1 VVYESRLNEGLF
13 VKEPDCGNE
22 GANDILG
29 AIAFEAVP
37 LVATATSLPVS
48 FWQNKIGHTRLD
60 TSGATDRHIS
70 TTRINLFQNA
80 FPITASFCYPLGESR
95 TGNYESG
102 KEAYNIATF
111 KGEVKIDNI
120 VIDSTLFYKID
131 IDSFSSMKSPAFWM
145 APGLNKNDGLDEFQ
159 FKWADRGASE
169 MTIDH
174 VTLLDGNVLYEGDR
188 LSQKIWGDNG
198 DLFPCKGQ
206 ITPVEKIDCYFQADY
221 IDPVLQDF
229 NYYTSVSKYS
239 PVYKQPGESS
249 KDKKNMRFRV
259 HQRKK
264 YGMDLT
270 ALGSIKPICDL
281 YEYYLTIKRMH
292 TISAKK
298 RAQLRKAAIIERKKR
313 NYRDWGLESMIDTA
327 VPGKKVNLEHIQNA
341 LIQARQTKNL
351 LTLTEFYI
359 NLANMA
365 DSLDELVKLTTP
377 LIRIKKNTSF
387 KDDKF
392 HFVTAIEIQDAEKQR
407 KKREEQSHRTEILTL
422 NYGSIIGGQCE
433 LEDYRKEVL
442 GWLHHITTS
451 STEVDGL
458 IDVLEQ
464 ALKDYRCQD
473 TIHEIAQ
480 AAGDELR
487 VQVTQAEKVAK
498 NITHLEV
505 RRQGTMKIQRQR
517 EALTRAVLAIA
528 RDTEEGNISDS
539 EITKTD
545 NLNHS
550 VDDILADS
558 NSEEETPMDKLAKK
572 AMKQLD
578 SEKSKDSKES
588 KGTGEEGDESDNN
601 NDTTQDDNEADDKG
615 TSSSAENSDDESTS
629 RDPIASESK

>member
-1 VVYESRLNEGLF
+1 
-13 VKEPDCGNE
+13 
-22 GANDILG
+22 
-29 AIAFEAVP
+29 
-37 LVATATSLPVS
+37 
-48 FWQNKIGHTRLD
+48 
-60 TSGATDRHIS
+60 
-70 TTRINLFQNA
+70 
-80 FPITASFCYPLGESR
+80 
-95 TGNYESG
+95 
-102 KEAYNIATF
+102 
-111 KGEVKIDNI
+111 
-120 VIDSTLFYKID
+120 
-131 IDSFSSMKSPAFWM
+131 
-145 APGLNKNDGLDEFQ
+145 
-159 FKWADRGASE
+159 
-169 MTIDH
+169 
-174 VTLLDGNVLYEGDR
+174 
-188 LSQKIWGDNG
+188 
-198 DLFPCKGQ
+198 
-206 ITPVEKIDCYFQADY
+206 
-221 IDPVLQDF
+221 
-229 NYYTSVSKYS
+229 
-239 PVYKQPGESS
+239 
-249 KDKKNMRFRV
+249 
-259 HQRKK
+259 
-264 YGMDLT
+264 
-270 ALGSIKPICDL
+270 
-281 YEYYLTIKRMH
+281 MH